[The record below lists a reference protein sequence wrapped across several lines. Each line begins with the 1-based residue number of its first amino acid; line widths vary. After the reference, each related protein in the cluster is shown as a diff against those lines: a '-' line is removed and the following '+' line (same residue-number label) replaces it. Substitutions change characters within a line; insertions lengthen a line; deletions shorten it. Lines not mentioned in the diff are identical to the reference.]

1 MTLLKIRLVELN
13 SYMSNDEK
21 NNESEEDLVENGN
34 VNKDLDPDTESLIR
48 DALKTLV
55 QEKFNNRKTDDELE
69 AMVSTCA
76 EFMKCFV
83 IMGYDFKGNSIKP
96 IFYAKNDIDSDALT
110 QYIQKFIMNS
120 IH

>member
-1 MTLLKIRLVELN
+1 
-13 SYMSNDEK
+13 MSDEEE
-21 NNESEEDLVENGN
+21 NNGSEEDLVGKNF
-34 VNKDLDPDTESLIR
+34 VSKDIDPQAESLIR
-48 DALKTLV
+48 DALKTIV
-55 QEKFNNRKTDDELE
+55 QEKFNSRKTDDEME
-69 AMVSTCA
+69 AMISTCA

-96 IFYAKNDIDSDALT
+96 IFYAKNDIDTDALT

>member
-1 MTLLKIRLVELN
+1 
-13 SYMSNDEK
+13 MSGDEENDE
-21 NNESEEDLVENGN
+21 NEEDLVGGNDVNSSRDPKTEN
-34 VNKDLDPDTESLIR
+34 LIR

-55 QEKFNNRKTDDELE
+55 QEKFNNRKTDDEME
-69 AMVSTCA
+69 AMIATCA

-96 IFYAKNDIDSDALT
+96 IFYAKNDIDTDALT
-110 QYIQKFIMNS
+110 QCVQKFIMNS

>member
-1 MTLLKIRLVELN
+1 MNDDPKNNDDEDEIV
-13 SYMSNDEK
+13 NDEIIDK
-21 NNESEEDLVENGN
+21 G
-34 VNKDLDPDTESLIR
+34 LDPNTESLIR

-55 QEKFNNRKTDDELE
+55 QEKFNNRKTDDEIE

-83 IMGYDFKGNSIKP
+83 IMGYDFKGNLIKP
-96 IFYAKNDIDSDALT
+96 IFYAKNDIDTDALT
-110 QYIQKFIMNS
+110 QCVQKFIMNS

>member
-1 MTLLKIRLVELN
+1 MTDK
-13 SYMSNDEK
+13 SK
-21 NNESEEDLVENGN
+21 NNDDEDDIAKDEFIDNGLN
-34 VNKDLDPDTESLIR
+34 LDTENLIR

-55 QEKFNNRKTDDELE
+55 QEKFNNRKTDDEME

-83 IMGYDFKGNSIKP
+83 IMGYDFKGNLIKP
-96 IFYAKNDIDSDALT
+96 IFYAKNDIDRDALT
-110 QYIQKFIMNS
+110 QCVQKFIMDS

>member
-1 MTLLKIRLVELN
+1 
-13 SYMSNDEK
+13 MSDEDE
-21 NNESEEDLVENGN
+21 NNESEEDLVDKNI
-34 VNKDLDPDTESLIR
+34 VNKDIDPDTESLIR

-55 QEKFNNRKTDDELE
+55 QEKFNNRKTDDEIE
-69 AMVSTCA
+69 AMISTCA

-96 IFYAKNDIDSDALT
+96 IFYAKNDIDTDALT

-120 IH
+120 LH